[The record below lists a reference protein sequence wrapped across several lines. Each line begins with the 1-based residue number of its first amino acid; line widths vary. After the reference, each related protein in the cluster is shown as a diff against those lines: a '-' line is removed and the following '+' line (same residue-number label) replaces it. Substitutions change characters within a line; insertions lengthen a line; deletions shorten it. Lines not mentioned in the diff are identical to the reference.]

1 MPANPFS
8 SKTESLAREAIHR
21 IDPSLEELFL
31 TVIRFLILNPDS
43 ASSPRGRK
51 VAVGTPEYIQAIA
64 KAFTDGRLPKSP
76 QAPSTVPDDMVSIV
90 LEHYFDV
97 DHNDLD
103 RIKTEHALSMGAE
116 NIVGDLLEQ
125 YLNSELEHR
134 GWVWCSGSVVKA
146 VDFLKPPLKT
156 EDDWVALQVKNRD
169 NSENSSSSAI
179 RRNTTIK
186 KWHRT
191 FSRKVGSNWA
201 AFPDE
206 DARPSLSEQHFRD
219 FAIAYLKGLRQFN

>member
-1 MPANPFS
+1 MTANPFPS
-8 SKTESLAREAIHR
+8 NTIALAREAICSV
-21 IDPSLEELFL
+21 DSSAENQFL

-43 ASSPRGRK
+43 ASAPRGRR
-51 VAVGTPEYIQAIA
+51 VAVGSPEYIQAIA
-64 KAFTDGRLPKSP
+64 KTFTDGRIPKSP
-76 QAPSTVPDDMVSIV
+76 QAPSTVPDEMVSFV

-97 DHNDLD
+97 DNNDLD
-103 RIKTEHALSMGAE
+103 RIKKEHLLSMGAE

-125 YLNSELEHR
+125 YLNSQLEPR

-146 VDFLKPPLKT
+146 VDFLKPPRRSK
-156 EDDWVALQVKNRD
+156 EDWIALQVKNRD
-169 NSENSSSSAI
+169 NSENSSSSAV

-191 FSRKVGSNWA
+191 FSRRSGSNWA

-206 DARPSLSEQHFRD
+206 DARPSLSEEHFRK
-219 FAIAYLKGLRQFN
+219 FAAAYLKALKESN